1 MHFEIQAPLPF
12 DAHAAFN
19 GGDDQL
25 GTMTHPRA
33 FTHPLNLF
41 FMIVE
46 ELSFRVS

>member
-25 GTMTHPRA
+25 GTMTHPVRK
-33 FTHPLNLF
+33 HP
-41 FMIVE
+41 
-46 ELSFRVS
+46 